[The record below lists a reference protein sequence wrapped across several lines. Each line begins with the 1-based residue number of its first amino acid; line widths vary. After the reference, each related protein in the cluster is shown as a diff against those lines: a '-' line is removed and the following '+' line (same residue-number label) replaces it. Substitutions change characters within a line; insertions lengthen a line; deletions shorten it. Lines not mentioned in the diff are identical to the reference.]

1 MLKKTHRILSI
12 FAQQPWKRFTFK
24 EAKEL
29 SGSTSES
36 YVYNS
41 LKGFVKEGILSQEQA
56 GNVLLYSVSSSQ
68 KAIAYLS
75 AAEHHRAWNRK
86 DIPLKEMEALM
97 SNIPTASY
105 TFIITGS
112 YANSTQKKNSD
123 IDVVIIAHE
132 PKRIYAELSH
142 LCELSIPPVHLY
154 AFTEQEFS
162 RMLLDRNENYGKE
175 LARNNLILRGAETYF
190 EILLEAIQHGFNG

>member
-24 EAKEL
+24 EVKEF

-36 YVYNS
+36 YVYNTV
-41 LKGFVKEGILSQEQA
+41 KDFVKQGILAQEHV
-56 GNVLLYSVSSSQ
+56 GNVLLYSVNNTQ

-97 SNIPTASY
+97 SSIPTASY

-112 YANSTQKKNSD
+112 YANSTQKKTSD

-142 LCELSIPPVHLY
+142 PCELSVPPVHLY

-162 RMLLDRNENYGKE
+162 QMLLDRNANYGKE
-175 LARNNLILRGAETYF
+175 IARNNLILRGAETYF
-190 EILLEAIQHGFNG
+190 EILLHSIKNGFNG